1 MVANTSEKYKELAVK
16 LFDINA
22 FKFGDFK
29 MKVGINSPVYFDL
42 RVIISH
48 PDVMDTVSELLVEFL
63 NEKKTSCDHICGVP
77 YTALPI
83 ASLVSVRDLKPMLIR
98 RKEAKDYG
106 TKKLIEGKYQSGDTC
121 LIIED
126 VVTSGSSILETAKDL
141 RKEGIIVTDAIVMVD
156 REQGGSRN
164 IEENGIRMHSL
175 FTLSQ
180 LLNILLEAG
189 KTQEST
195 VKSVAKYIST
205 CQIKSDGSM
214 VQPMKKPVNELNRTT
229 MNFET
234 RADHAKCQV
243 SKKLFRLMAAKETN
257 LCVAVDLPKASA
269 ILDLVEQIGPYICVL
284 KTHVDVIDDFS
295 ENFVQSLTS
304 LAAKHNFLILED
316 RKFAD
321 IGHTVSMQYSKGV
334 YKISNWADL
343 VTCHSLPGQGVI
355 DGLKNGVGDYSN
367 KGVFLLA
374 EMSSKG
380 NLINDKYTKDTM
392 ELALDAVNS
401 DFIAGIVCQTLGV
414 VANPGLIQ
422 LTPGVQISN
431 TNDELSQQ
439 YNTPEKVVKDKGAD
453 VAVVGRGITNSAN
466 AAIAAREYRD
476 QLWAAY
482 CDRIKSND
490 Q

>member
-1 MVANTSEKYKELAVK
+1 MVANTSEKYANLAVK

-63 NEKKTSCDHICGVP
+63 NDKKTSCDHICGVP

-83 ASLVSVRDLKPMLIR
+83 ASIVSVRDSKPMLIR

-126 VVTSGSSILETAKDL
+126 VVTSGSSILETVKDL
-141 RKEGIIVTDAIVMVD
+141 RREGIVVTDAIVMVD
-156 REQGGSRN
+156 REQGGAKN

-180 LLNILLEAG
+180 LLNILQAAG
-189 KTQEST
+189 KIEETT
-195 VKSVAKYIST
+195 VKAVAKYIST

-214 VQPMKKPVNELNRTT
+214 VEPMTKAVNELNRTR
-229 MNFET
+229 MNFQT

-243 SKKLFRLMAAKETN
+243 AKNLFRLMATKETN
-257 LCVAVDLPKASA
+257 LCVAVDLTKASL

-284 KTHVDVIDDFS
+284 KTHVDVIEDFN
-295 ENFVQSLTS
+295 ENFVQSLAA
-304 LAAKHNFLILED
+304 LATKHNFLILED

-334 YKISNWADL
+334 YKISQWADL

-355 DGLKNGVGDYSN
+355 DGLKNGIGDYSN
-367 KGVFLLA
+367 RGVFLLA

-380 NLINDKYTKDTM
+380 NLTSEKYAKDTM
-392 ELALDAVNS
+392 ELASDVRNS

-414 VANPGLIQ
+414 VTNPGLIQ

-439 YNTPEKVVKDKGAD
+439 YNSPEKVIQEKGAD
-453 VAVVGRGITNSAN
+453 IAVVGRGITNSAN
-466 AAIAAREYRD
+466 AAVAAKEYRD
-476 QLWAAY
+476 QLWTAY
-482 CDRIKSND
+482 CDRIKTND